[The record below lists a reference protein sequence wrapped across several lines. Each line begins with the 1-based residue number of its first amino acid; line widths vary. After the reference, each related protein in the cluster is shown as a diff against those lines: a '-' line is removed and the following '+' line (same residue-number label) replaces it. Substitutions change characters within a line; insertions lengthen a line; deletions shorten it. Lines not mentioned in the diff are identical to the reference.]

1 MPGRS
6 NRRLPEAAAPP
17 RQRAPALRADGAT
30 GRTRP
35 DLATL
40 QTLVAVIDSGGF
52 TEAARRLGISASMA
66 SRRVAALEAGLQVTL
81 MHRSTRGMSLTL
93 AGERFVQRCRELLQ
107 GLELACD
114 ELRGPDDEVSGQ
126 VRITAPQSLGAAI
139 LAPVLARLMREHP
152 GLDVD
157 VLLDD
162 RRIDLVGGAVD
173 LALRAGPL
181 PESQHIARRLTVVRG
196 SLVAS
201 PAYLAQH
208 GTPHQVADLARH
220 VALTH
225 SELGPRGLWD
235 LGQDVAPRQRVRA
248 NSFDMLYALALAG
261 SGIAPLPP
269 FQGRQALADGRLVAV
284 LPQITLPGITLWAV
298 APPATRLSGRVKCVM
313 DALADYAERP
323 AACWGEPA

>member
-1 MPGRS
+1 MAGRS
-6 NRRLPEAAAPP
+6 ARRLADAAPP
-17 RQRAPALRADGAT
+17 PRAKPLSAGTAPVALPA
-30 GRTRP
+30 RP
-35 DLATL
+35 DLQTL
-40 QTLVAVIDSGGF
+40 QTLVAVIDAGGF

-81 MHRSTRGMSLTL
+81 LHRSTRGMSLTL
-93 AGERFVQRCRELLQ
+93 AGQRFVQRCRELLE

-114 ELRGPDDEVSGQ
+114 ELRRPGDELSGQ

-139 LAPVLARLMREHP
+139 LAPVLARLMHEHP

-181 PESQHIARRLTVVRG
+181 PDSRHIARQLTVVRG
-196 SLVAS
+196 TLVAS
-201 PAYLAQH
+201 PAYLARH
-208 GTPHQVADLARH
+208 GTPRQVADLAQH
-220 VALTH
+220 QVLTH

-248 NSFDMLYALALAG
+248 NNFDMLHALALAG
-261 SGIAPLPP
+261 AGIAPLPP
-269 FQGRQALADGRLVAV
+269 FQGQQALADGRLVAV
-284 LPQITLPGITLWAV
+284 LPQVRLPGITLWAV
-298 APPATRLSGRVKCVM
+298 APPATRLPGRVRCVI
-313 DALADYAERP
+313 DALADYAQRP
-323 AACWGEPA
+323 AARWGEPA

>member
-6 NRRLPEAAAPP
+6 ARRLPEAGPAP
-17 RQRAPALRADGAT
+17 RARAPAARAEPVAA
-30 GRTRP
+30 RIPP
-35 DLATL
+35 DLPTL

-66 SRRVAALEAGLQVTL
+66 SRRVAALEAALQVTL
-81 MHRSTRGMSLTL
+81 LHRSTRGMSLTL
-93 AGERFVQRCRELLQ
+93 AGERFVHRCRELLQ
-107 GLELACD
+107 GLEAACD
-114 ELRGPDDEVSGQ
+114 ELRGPDDLVSGQ

-139 LAPVLARLMREHP
+139 LAPVLGRLMREHP

-162 RRIDLVGGAVD
+162 RRVDLVGGAVD

-181 PESQHIARRLTVVRG
+181 PDSRHIARRLTVVRG

-201 PAYLAQH
+201 PAYLAQY
-208 GTPHQVADLARH
+208 GTPRQVADLARH

-248 NSFDMLYALALAG
+248 NNFDMLYALALAG

-269 FQGRQALADGRLVAV
+269 FQGQAALADGRLVAV
-284 LPQITLPGITLWAV
+284 LPQVTLPGIALWAV

-313 DALADYAERP
+313 DALADYAQRP
-323 AACWGEPA
+323 AALWGEPA